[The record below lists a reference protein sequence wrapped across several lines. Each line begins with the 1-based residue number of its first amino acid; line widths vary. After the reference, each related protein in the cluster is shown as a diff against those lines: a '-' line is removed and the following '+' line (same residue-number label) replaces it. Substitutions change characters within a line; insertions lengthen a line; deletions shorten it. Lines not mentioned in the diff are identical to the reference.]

1 MYKKGAL
8 SILQIVILIL
18 GIIAISYAIGSEMRI
33 VSGTSNWYDELI
45 KRGASEVDGGLF
57 TPDGRYLGEGDI
69 LKKTEYIPKTGTP
82 STTVKPTDGSSML
95 SNTLGIKAAPKGKSS
110 EFISLQTGGFVDAI
124 LSGAQWAGIAYLAVQ
139 FLGPIFGLSDAETQA
154 ASNAAI

>member
-69 LKKTEYIPKTGTP
+69 LKKEQLNGFAVFELKWEYSDLHALDVFKE
-82 STTVKPTDGSSML
+82 K
-95 SNTLGIKAAPKGKSS
+95 N
-110 EFISLQTGGFVDAI
+110 ISDFEVIGNIYENPDILQ
-124 LSGAQWAGIAYLAVQ
+124 LKAVQ
-139 FLGPIFGLSDAETQA
+139 PKDE
-154 ASNAAI
+154 